1 MSILLIIII
10 GWLYVTTLMAL
21 SEPTIVAGVMSFVFY
36 GLAPCI
42 FPAWLIVVK
51 IRRQRQRFR
60 EASAIAAMAAN
71 AEKDGNE

>member
-51 IRRQRQRFR
+51 IRRQRQRFID
-60 EASAIAAMAAN
+60 ASAMAA
-71 AEKDGNE
+71 EVESSTGEDK

>member
-10 GWLYVTTLMAL
+10 GWLYVTTLMAF
-21 SEPTIVAGVMSFVFY
+21 SEPTIVAGFMSFVFY

-51 IRRQRQRFR
+51 IRRQRQRFM
-60 EASAIAAMAAN
+60 EASTMP
-71 AEKDGNE
+71 AEAENIGNE